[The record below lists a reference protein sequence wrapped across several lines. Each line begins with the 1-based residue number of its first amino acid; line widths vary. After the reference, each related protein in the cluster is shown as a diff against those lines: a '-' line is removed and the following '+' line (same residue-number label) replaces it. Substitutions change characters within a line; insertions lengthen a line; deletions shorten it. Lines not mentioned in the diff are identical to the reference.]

1 MSAETTSSDT
11 TPAEGA
17 AATAPAAASTKR
29 PPLHSL
35 TGLRFL
41 AALMVFFFHLTLSN
55 SPVPPNSP
63 VNPFANAE
71 LASFLETLFSKAG
84 YLGVSFFFVLSGFV
98 ITWSAT
104 PGEGALPFYRRRLL
118 KIFPNHLVMFAAA
131 MLLFAGATTR
141 PGAWIPNVFLLHSMF
156 PQGDVYVSV
165 NPPSWTLCSELLFY
179 LSFPFL
185 IKPIKRIAASRLWLW
200 TGAMVVGMVGVQ
212 LVTQYLVSDSPK
224 SPITPISVTQFW
236 FGYIFPVPRL
246 FEFVIG
252 MLVARA
258 VMAGRFPRIDIRWS
272 IPAIVLGYV
281 AALKAPF
288 VYGFSVA
295 SILPIVLVI
304 GAFATADIRGERT
317 GVNNKTWR
325 WLGEISFGFYICQGV
340 VIFYGRTLFGAD
352 PFSTPV
358 AVLVAI
364 ALFIATLL
372 AGWGLH
378 ALVERP
384 MMRRFA
390 RPRPRRVATAV
401 RTTTPATDQV

>member
-1 MSAETTSSDT
+1 
-11 TPAEGA
+11 
-17 AATAPAAASTKR
+17 
-29 PPLHSL
+29 
-35 TGLRFL
+35 
-41 AALMVFFFHLTLSN
+41 
-55 SPVPPNSP
+55 
-63 VNPFANAE
+63 
-71 LASFLETLFSKAG
+71 
-84 YLGVSFFFVLSGFV
+84 
-98 ITWSAT
+98 
-104 PGEGALPFYRRRLL
+104 
-118 KIFPNHLVMFAAA
+118 
-131 MLLFAGATTR
+131 
-141 PGAWIPNVFLLHSMF
+141 
-156 PQGDVYVSV
+156 
-165 NPPSWTLCSELLFY
+165 
-179 LSFPFL
+179 
-185 IKPIKRIAASRLWLW
+185 
-200 TGAMVVGMVGVQ
+200 
-212 LVTQYLVSDSPK
+212 
-224 SPITPISVTQFW
+224 
-236 FGYIFPVPRL
+236 
-246 FEFVIG
+246 
-252 MLVARA
+252 
-258 VMAGRFPRIDIRWS
+258 MAGRFPRIDIRWS

-390 RPRPRRVATAV
+390 RPRVRVAEGRSGSTA
-401 RTTTPATDQV
+401 

>member
-1 MSAETTSSDT
+1 MPPESVVAGSVV
-11 TPAEGA
+11 AG
-17 AATAPAAASTKR
+17 KR

-35 TGLRFL
+35 TGLRFI
-41 AALMVFFFHLTLSN
+41 AALLVFFFHVTLSN
-55 SPVPPNSP
+55 SPVPPNTA
-63 VNPFANAE
+63 VNPFANE
-71 LASFLETLFSKAG
+71 GLASFLEMLFSKAG

-118 KIFPNHLVMFAAA
+118 KIFPNHLVMFALA
-131 MLLFAGATTR
+131 MVLFAGALTR
-141 PGAWIPNVFLLHSMF
+141 PGAWIPNIFLLHSMF

-179 LSFPFL
+179 LSFPLL
-185 IKPIKRIAASRLWLW
+185 IRPIRRIAANRLWLW
-200 TGAMVVGMVGVQ
+200 TGAMVVCMVLVQ
-212 LVTQYLVSDSPK
+212 VVTQYVISDSPK

-246 FEFVIG
+246 FEFIVG

-272 IPAIVLGYV
+272 IPAVILGYV
-281 AALKAPF
+281 VALKAPF

-304 GAFATADIRGERT
+304 GAFATADLRGENT
-317 GVNNKTWR
+317 GVNGRKWR

-340 VIFYGRTLFGAD
+340 VIFYGRTLFPTD
-352 PFSTPV
+352 PFSTPI
-358 AVLVAI
+358 AILVTL
-364 ALFIATLL
+364 ALFTATLL
-372 AGWGLH
+372 AGWALY

-384 MMRRFA
+384 TMHHWS
-390 RPRPRRVATAV
+390 RPRRPVP
-401 RTTTPATDQV
+401 TPALVKTP